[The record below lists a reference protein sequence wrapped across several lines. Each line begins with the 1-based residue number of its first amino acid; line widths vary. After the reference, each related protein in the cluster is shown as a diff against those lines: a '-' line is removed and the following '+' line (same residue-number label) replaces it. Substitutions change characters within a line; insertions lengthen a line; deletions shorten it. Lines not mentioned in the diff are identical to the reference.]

1 MPYSQSIDYFL
12 DELFCL
18 LKTNHFISVHYAT
31 IYHKLKWHRVSL
43 KKLKQVA
50 NKRSEKL
57 RTDFIRRMAQYGS
70 EEIGFIDETS
80 KDERTICRQNGQS
93 RKGTQVAKQQVFI

>member
-1 MPYSQSIDYFL
+1 MPYLGNLDYFL

-31 IYHKLKWHRVSL
+31 IYHKLKRHRVSL

-50 NKRSEKL
+50 NEHSKKL
-57 RTDFIRRMAQYGS
+57 RADFIRRMA
-70 EEIGFIDETS
+70 
-80 KDERTICRQNGQS
+80 QNGQS
-93 RKGTQVAKQQVFI
+93 RKGTQVAKQ

>member
-1 MPYSQSIDYFL
+1 MPYSGNPDYFL
-12 DELFCL
+12 DELLYL
-18 LKTNHFISVHYAT
+18 LKTNRFISVYYTT
-31 IYHKLKWHRVSL
+31 IYYKLKWHGVSL

-50 NKRSEKL
+50 KECSEKL
-57 RTDFIRRMAQYGS
+57 RADFIRRMAQYGS

-93 RKGTQVAKQQVFI
+93 RKGTQVAKQ

>member
-1 MPYSQSIDYFL
+1 MPYSENLDYFL
-12 DELFCL
+12 DELFHL
-18 LKTNHFISVHYAT
+18 LKTNHFISVHYVT

-57 RTDFIRRMAQYGS
+57 RADFIRRMAQYGP
-70 EEIGFIDETS
+70 EEIGFIDKTS
-80 KDERTICRQNGQS
+80 KDERTICRQNGRS